1 MSENTD
7 SSTESSTSRHRA
19 GLFDIRT
26 IIAALIGLYGV
37 ILVLTGLFT
46 SDAQVEKADGL
57 NINVIAGIGLVV
69 VSAAFLLWVRLR
81 PIVVPDEPGGDDDEQ
96 GR

>member
-1 MSENTD
+1 MPENTD
-7 SSTESSTSRHRA
+7 SSTETSRHRA
-19 GLFDIRT
+19 GLFDIRA

-46 SDAQVEKADGL
+46 SDAQVQKADGL

-69 VSAAFLLWVRLR
+69 VAAGFVLWARLR
-81 PIVVPDEPGGDDDEQ
+81 PIVVPDEPGGEDDEQ
-96 GR
+96 DR